1 LKTQSLYDLF
11 QILKRRKLGFLA
23 PFGLMVMTGI
33 FLVMFL
39 PSYYK
44 STATIL
50 VEEQKIPQNFVMAA
64 VTSYAEQRL
73 QMINSKIMGFSNLQ
87 DLIKRFNLYE
97 KLKSKNTSEQIVQKM
112 RDNIKLEMIRSDNID
127 PKTGRPSNDVV
138 AFTLSYEG
146 TDPQKVYH
154 TITELSSQYLKQNMA
169 TRKRQSGDTSS
180 FIESELNKIKH
191 DLDKTDAQINRFK
204 QKHLL
209 ELPDSLQAN
218 IGRLTTLEQSISALR
233 DRQMVLRQQENK
245 LQTQLVSVSP
255 SLELITIQ
263 KQLDELKMTLMSLK
277 SKFSSEHPDVKKA
290 EAEIRII
297 EQQLKNRKRSA
308 ISSVPDNPIYIALS
322 SERSGIKSEIDSL
335 STQIVEKIRNRVD
348 YNGRIET
355 TSRIESEYNGLLAE
369 QANMKNKY
377 NDLSRKLMEAK
388 VADGLEKEQKG
399 EHLSLSEP
407 ASFPEQPFK
416 PNRFLLM
423 IISVILGIGLGSVV
437 VFVVEGLDDSLRDS
451 RRLIAETRL
460 PILGNI
466 PFIEAPRGRGK

>member
-1 LKTQSLYDLF
+1 M
-11 QILKRRKLGFLA
+11 RRKLGFFA

-33 FLVMFL
+33 FLVLFL

-73 QMINSKIMGFSNLQ
+73 QMINSKIMGFANLQ
-87 DLIKRFNLYE
+87 DLIKRFKLYE
-97 KLKSKNTSEQIVQKM
+97 DLKSKNTSEQIVQKM
-112 RDNIKLEMIRSDNID
+112 RDNIKLEMIRSDNYD

-154 TITELSSQYLKQNMA
+154 TITELSSQYLKENMA
-169 TRKRQSGDTSS
+169 TRTRQSGDTSF
-180 FIESELNKIKH
+180 FIESELNKIKN
-191 DLDKTDAQINRFK
+191 DLDETDIQINRFK

-233 DRQMVLRQQENK
+233 DRQMVLRQQGKK
-245 LQTQLVSVSP
+245 LQTQLASVSP

-277 SKFSSEHPDVKKA
+277 SKFSREHPDVKKA

-297 EQQLKNRKRSA
+297 EQQLKDKKRSVSA
-308 ISSVPDNPIYIALS
+308 SVPDNPIYIALS
-322 SERSGIKSEIDSL
+322 SELSGIKSEIDSL
-335 STQIVEKIRNRVD
+335 SSQIVEKIRNRVD

-355 TSRIESEYNGLLAE
+355 TSRIESEYNGLLTE

-407 ASFPEQPFK
+407 AKFPEQPFK
-416 PNRFLLM
+416 PNRLLIM
-423 IISVILGIGLGSVV
+423 IISVILGIGLGSVI
-437 VFVVEGLDDSLRDS
+437 VFVIEGLDDSLRDS
-451 RRLIAETRL
+451 RLLVVETRL
-460 PILGNI
+460 PVLGNI
-466 PFIEAPRGRGK
+466 PFIEAPRGRGKLKHQQ